1 VNTLKTM
8 VVLVV
13 LAMVGYGLYVGLNNG
28 FQFQNVPTETPDW
41 LQQEMGTPGGMPP
54 VSHAPA
60 QQSPLAAPV
69 SLGEQVPVAN
79 TSTPPTVA
87 PSSPDVPQARY
98 PADLQTRLGG
108 PEPKPTNPS
117 NSPVAIQPGNE
128 SESPAV
134 SAIPPQNPTLTNS
147 PENSLERANNPP
159 GYPAAVGGPT
169 PLSPSNPE
177 AGPQTPPSVAGSLPA
192 LKEKNE
198 LKTSDELAFQAAM
211 NSAKSQLAQGQLST
225 ALLTLSIWY
234 EDPRLQPMQQDE
246 LTQLL
251 DQVAGSVIYSKK
263 HLVEPAYTV
272 GQGETLEQIAETY
285 RVSSGLLAKING
297 IQNPATLT
305 AGSQLKVV
313 RGPFNATINGEKSEL
328 TLWLSGKY
336 AGRFTLAMGPEFE
349 GIVGPFVVQEKARGH
364 AEHNHQTWIQ
374 LTPGYGN
381 GSNSA
386 NTGPKVGIAGMQ
398 HPEQAKQGTVPGH
411 IGVSI
416 RDADDL
422 FDILSQG
429 SKVTIQR

>member
-1 VNTLKTM
+1 M

-54 VSHAPA
+54 VSPAPA
-60 QQSPLAAPV
+60 QQSPLVAPV

-79 TSTPPTVA
+79 TSTPPTA
-87 PSSPDVPQARY
+87 PPPSPDVPQARY

-108 PEPKPTNPS
+108 PAPKPTNP
-117 NSPVAIQPGNE
+117 NISPVAIQPGNE
-128 SESPAV
+128 SGSLPGGV
-134 SAIPPQNPTLTNS
+134 VPPQNPALTNS
-147 PENSLERANNPP
+147 QEDSLETANNPP
-159 GYPAAVGGPT
+159 GYPAAVGGPNT
-169 PLSPSNPE
+169 PGPLSPSNPA
-177 AGPQTPPSVAGSLPA
+177 AGLQNPPSVAGSLPA
-192 LKEKNE
+192 LNEKTK
-198 LKTSDELAFQAAM
+198 LKTSDELAFQTAM
-211 NSAKSQLAQGQLST
+211 NSAKSQLAQGKLAT

-251 DQVAGSVIYSKK
+251 DQIAGSVIYSKK

-272 GQGETLEQIAETY
+272 GQGETLAQIAETY

-297 IQNPATLT
+297 IQNPDALT

-349 GIVGPFVVQEKARGH
+349 GIVGPFVVQEKAKSH

-381 GSNSA
+381 GSNST

-398 HPEQAKQGTVPGH
+398 HPEQAKRGAAPGH

-416 RDADDL
+416 HDADDL